1 MKLAAN
7 LEDFEGLI
15 FKTTVL
21 VLPHVEDDFDDVQQL
36 LRIKVW
42 KVLAKYDPA
51 RSQMTVK
58 AYVFGCLMNY
68 KKDLKKR
75 RRRGELFIE
84 DLLPDHPSG
93 DGQRHDGSSAFEAR
107 HLAVSQDV
115 AFLAVEDET
124 PLLPNTLNDL
134 ERRVIGLLMLEYT
147 ATEISRTLSIGPKRL
162 RAVRNDIERKMM
174 DWRPSAVHQPAPLDA
189 VAA

>member
-51 RSQMTVK
+51 RSKMTVK

-84 DLLPDHPSG
+84 DLMPDDHG
-93 DGQRHDGSSAFEAR
+93 DGQRQDGSSAFEAR
-107 HLAVSQDV
+107 HLAVSQDA
-115 AFLAVEDET
+115 AFLAVEDEA
-124 PLLPNTLNDL
+124 PLLPNTLSDL

-162 RAVRNDIERKMM
+162 RVVRNDIERKMM
-174 DWRPSAVHQPAPLDA
+174 DWRPTAVHQDAPLEA
-189 VAA
+189 LAA